1 MRADRYAFD
10 DRRRKKRD
18 YRRLWITRLTG
29 TLRGMGMQYS
39 RFICGVA
46 RAGVKLNRK
55 ELSELAIHDPV
66 VFGQIVDKA
75 RAAIAV

>member
-29 TLRGMGMQYS
+29 TLRAMGLQYS

-55 ELSELAIHDPV
+55 ELSELAIHDPA
-66 VFGQIVDKA
+66 VFQQIVDKA
-75 RAAIAV
+75 RAAIA